1 MEWKFKKNE
10 KWNKVI
16 LVVLCGILLLV
27 IVMPQKSLNMGT
39 VGTVATTETVNSYE
53 DRLRALLTDTY
64 GEDMIDVLIY
74 AGDHTKTYYGSG
86 GTETITG
93 VLITIKKEAVTGT
106 TIADI
111 TLAVC
116 ALFDLPAHKVAVLV
130 KN

>member
-53 DRLRALLTDTY
+53 DRLRALLTDTCNR
-64 GEDMIDVLIY
+64 L
-74 AGDHTKTYYGSG
+74 S
-86 GTETITG
+86 
-93 VLITIKKEAVTGT
+93 
-106 TIADI
+106 
-111 TLAVC
+111 
-116 ALFDLPAHKVAVLV
+116 PA
-130 KN
+130 